1 MGGWLVLAHELEAQQ
16 AAARTVHTRGGTRV
30 LGDKAHYRP
39 TGTWLEHP
47 KPVQE
52 QVRPRLPTRHRA
64 RRRFHTHPGRGERLM
79 GTILTSYGDAGNEHE
94 GYVGQLLD
102 DGTITG
108 TYSNSTIPRMTG
120 HVVAAC
126 GCGWTGTGYPTR
138 ELFDEQAHELA
149 LGEWEHTHAVPAL
162 SAAVRDRA
170 RRLPRLLSSLAA
182 DLDTRLGDATA
193 APERAAVLER
203 TLRGLDD
210 AQALAHDLLD
220 HARGEHP

>member
-1 MGGWLVLAHELEAQQ
+1 
-16 AAARTVHTRGGTRV
+16 
-30 LGDKAHYRP
+30 
-39 TGTWLEHP
+39 
-47 KPVQE
+47 
-52 QVRPRLPTRHRA
+52 
-64 RRRFHTHPGRGERLM
+64 M
-79 GTILTSYGDAGNEHE
+79 GTILSGYGDAGYGHE

-108 TYSNSTIPRMTG
+108 TYSSSTIPRMTG

-126 GCGWTGTGYPTR
+126 GCGWSGTTRYPTR

-170 RRLPRLLSSLAA
+170 RRLPRLLTSLAA
-182 DLDTRLGDATA
+182 DLDARLGDAA
-193 APERAAVLER
+193 APQRAVVLER

-210 AQALAHDLLD
+210 ARALAQDLLD
-220 HARGEHP
+220 HARGEHR

>member
-1 MGGWLVLAHELEAQQ
+1 
-16 AAARTVHTRGGTRV
+16 
-30 LGDKAHYRP
+30 
-39 TGTWLEHP
+39 
-47 KPVQE
+47 
-52 QVRPRLPTRHRA
+52 
-64 RRRFHTHPGRGERLM
+64 M
-79 GTILTSYGDAGNEHE
+79 GTILSGYGDAGYEHE

-102 DGTITG
+102 DDTITG
-108 TYSNSTIPRMTG
+108 TYSSATIPRMTG

-126 GCGWTGTGYPTR
+126 GCGWSGTTRYPTR

-162 SAAVRDRA
+162 SAAVRDRT

-193 APERAAVLER
+193 PQRAVVLER

-210 AQALAHDLLD
+210 ARVLARDLLD
-220 HARGEHP
+220 HARGEHR

>member
-1 MGGWLVLAHELEAQQ
+1 
-16 AAARTVHTRGGTRV
+16 
-30 LGDKAHYRP
+30 
-39 TGTWLEHP
+39 
-47 KPVQE
+47 
-52 QVRPRLPTRHRA
+52 
-64 RRRFHTHPGRGERLM
+64 M
-79 GTILTSYGDAGNEHE
+79 GTILSGYGDAGYGHE

-108 TYSNSTIPRMTG
+108 TYSSSTIPRMTG

-126 GCGWTGTGYPTR
+126 GCGWTGTTRYPCTSGDP
-138 ELFDEQAHELA
+138 FDEHAHELA

-182 DLDTRLGDATA
+182 DLDTHLGDATA
-193 APERAAVLER
+193 PQRAVVLER

-210 AQALAHDLLD
+210 ARALAQDLLAQ
-220 HARGEHP
+220 ARGEHR

>member
-1 MGGWLVLAHELEAQQ
+1 
-16 AAARTVHTRGGTRV
+16 
-30 LGDKAHYRP
+30 
-39 TGTWLEHP
+39 
-47 KPVQE
+47 
-52 QVRPRLPTRHRA
+52 
-64 RRRFHTHPGRGERLM
+64 M
-79 GTILTSYGDAGNEHE
+79 GTILSSYGDAGYEHE

-102 DGTITG
+102 DGTITA
-108 TYSNSTIPRMTG
+108 TYSAQTEARMTG

-126 GCGWTGTGYPTR
+126 GCGWTGTTRYPTR

-162 SAAVRDRA
+162 SAAVRDRT

-193 APERAAVLER
+193 PQRAVVLER

-210 AQALAHDLLD
+210 ARALAQDLLAQ
-220 HARGEHP
+220 ARGEHR

>member
-1 MGGWLVLAHELEAQQ
+1 
-16 AAARTVHTRGGTRV
+16 
-30 LGDKAHYRP
+30 
-39 TGTWLEHP
+39 
-47 KPVQE
+47 
-52 QVRPRLPTRHRA
+52 
-64 RRRFHTHPGRGERLM
+64 M
-79 GTILTSYGDAGNEHE
+79 GTILTSYGDAAYEHE

-102 DGTITG
+102 DDTITG
-108 TYSNSTIPRMTG
+108 TYSSSIIPRMTG

-126 GCGWTGTGYPTR
+126 GCGWTGTTRYPCTGGDS
-138 ELFDEQAHELA
+138 FDEHAHELA

-162 SAAVRDRA
+162 SAAVQDRT

-210 AQALAHDLLD
+210 ARALAHDLLD

>member
-1 MGGWLVLAHELEAQQ
+1 
-16 AAARTVHTRGGTRV
+16 
-30 LGDKAHYRP
+30 
-39 TGTWLEHP
+39 
-47 KPVQE
+47 
-52 QVRPRLPTRHRA
+52 
-64 RRRFHTHPGRGERLM
+64 M
-79 GTILTSYGDAGNEHE
+79 GTILSSYGDAGYGHE

-108 TYSNSTIPRMTG
+108 TYSSSTIPRMTG

-126 GCGWTGTGYPTR
+126 GCGWTGTTRYPTR

-162 SAAVRDRA
+162 SAAVRDRT

-182 DLDTRLGDATA
+182 DLDPRLGNAT

-210 AQALAHDLLD
+210 ARALAHDLLAQ
-220 HARGEHP
+220 ARGEHR

>member
-1 MGGWLVLAHELEAQQ
+1 
-16 AAARTVHTRGGTRV
+16 
-30 LGDKAHYRP
+30 
-39 TGTWLEHP
+39 
-47 KPVQE
+47 
-52 QVRPRLPTRHRA
+52 
-64 RRRFHTHPGRGERLM
+64 M
-79 GTILTSYGDAGNEHE
+79 GTLLSSYGDTGYGHE

-102 DGTITG
+102 DDTITG
-108 TYSNSTIPRMTG
+108 TYSSSTIPRMTG

-126 GCGWTGTGYPTR
+126 GCGWTGTTRYPCASGDP
-138 ELFDEQAHELA
+138 FDEQAHELA

-162 SAAVRDRA
+162 SAAVRDRT

-210 AQALAHDLLD
+210 ARVLARDLLD
-220 HARGEHP
+220 QARGEHR

>member
-1 MGGWLVLAHELEAQQ
+1 
-16 AAARTVHTRGGTRV
+16 
-30 LGDKAHYRP
+30 
-39 TGTWLEHP
+39 
-47 KPVQE
+47 
-52 QVRPRLPTRHRA
+52 
-64 RRRFHTHPGRGERLM
+64 M
-79 GTILTSYGDAGNEHE
+79 GTILTSYGDPGYGHE

-108 TYSNSTIPRMTG
+108 TYSSSTIPRMTG

-126 GCGWTGTGYPTR
+126 GCGWSGTTRYPTR

-193 APERAAVLER
+193 PQRTAVLER

-210 AQALAHDLLD
+210 ARALAHDLLAQ
-220 HARGEHP
+220 ARGEHR

>member
-1 MGGWLVLAHELEAQQ
+1 
-16 AAARTVHTRGGTRV
+16 
-30 LGDKAHYRP
+30 
-39 TGTWLEHP
+39 
-47 KPVQE
+47 
-52 QVRPRLPTRHRA
+52 
-64 RRRFHTHPGRGERLM
+64 M
-79 GTILTSYGDAGNEHE
+79 GTILSGYGDAGYGHE

-108 TYSNSTIPRMTG
+108 TYSSSTIPRMTG

-126 GCGWTGTGYPTR
+126 GCGWSGTTRYPTR

-170 RRLPRLLSSLAA
+170 RRLPRLLSALAA

-193 APERAAVLER
+193 APQRAVVLER

-210 AQALAHDLLD
+210 ARALAHDLLD
-220 HARGEHP
+220 HARGEHR